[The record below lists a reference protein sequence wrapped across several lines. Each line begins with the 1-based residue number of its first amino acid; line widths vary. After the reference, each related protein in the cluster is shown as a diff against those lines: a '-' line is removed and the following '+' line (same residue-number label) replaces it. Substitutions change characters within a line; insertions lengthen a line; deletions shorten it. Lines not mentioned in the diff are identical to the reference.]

1 MKHGLSVPSTRSVLP
16 PPSVAE
22 VILNVT
28 SYNVTEG
35 GENPIVCAEI
45 QDPDPDTVM
54 CPVKF
59 EFSVVFNIEED
70 TTGVEQINSNYE
82 YC

>member
-1 MKHGLSVPSTRSVLP
+1 MYSASTCPVLP

-28 SYNVTEG
+28 EHNVIEG

-45 QDPDPDTVM
+45 QTPDPDTVM
-54 CPVKF
+54 CPVEY
-59 EFSVVFNIEED
+59 EFYVA
-70 TTGVEQINSNYE
+70 INSARDTAGVKQITIF